1 MGLARGEI
9 GSIWDGFDSDDRAC
23 PSQESYYLNFLKLNI
38 SYDLQ
43 TFRGDVFGG
52 ITAAVVGLPV
62 ALAFGVASGLGAL
75 AGIYGAIA
83 VGFLAAVFG
92 GTRSQISGPT
102 GPMSVAMAVI
112 VTANA
117 DSLAKAFTIV
127 IMAGAIQIMLGVLR
141 IGRFVSYT
149 PYSVISGFMSGIGI
163 IIILIQTLP
172 FLGESV
178 ATGGPMGAIRAWPD
192 AIGNVNYGA
201 LVIAVVT
208 LVVGIVWPER
218 LRRFLPPTLVAL
230 IAGTLLG
237 VLWLKGTPVIGDV
250 PTGLPAVQL
259 PDFSLGVL
267 ASAVQPALTI
277 ALLGSIDSLLTSL
290 VADSMTR
297 TRHNPDKELV
307 GQGIGN
313 VAAGFIWGL
322 PGAGATLGTVVN
334 IRAGGRTQLS
344 GAIRAAILLALVLGL
359 GRYVESIP
367 HAVLAGILMKVG
379 WDIIDWR
386 FLTRIHRVQREH
398 LLVMLITLCLTVF
411 LDLITA
417 VAIGLIAAGMASARQ
432 FERLELDSVVSVP
445 LLDHTFFGLDDS
457 DGIDPFSAQ
466 VGLVALRGS
475 FTVASSNKLIN
486 TISVDIRDHEV
497 VIMDFS
503 DSVYI
508 DDSAALV
515 VEQMIDSAMAQDTE
529 CIVIGLSGPPADT
542 MQALNVLD
550 SVPEDHIV
558 ENLDQARE
566 IARGI
571 LKI

>member
-1 MGLARGEI
+1 M
-9 GSIWDGFDSDDRAC
+9 
-23 PSQESYYLNFLKLNI
+23 

-83 VGFLAAVFG
+83 VGFFAAVFG

-112 VTANA
+112 VTSNA
-117 DSLAKAFTIV
+117 DNLAEAFTIV
-127 IMAGAIQIMLGVLR
+127 TMAGLIQVLLGVMR
-141 IGRFVSYT
+141 IGRFVAFT

-163 IIILIQTLP
+163 IIILIHTLP
-172 FLGESV
+172 FLGSAIV
-178 ATGGPMGAIRAWPD
+178 TGGPLGAVRAWPD
-192 AIGNVNYGA
+192 AINDVNFSA
-201 LVIAVVT
+201 LSIAAVT
-208 LVVGIVWPER
+208 LAVGVVWPSR
-218 LRRFLPPTLVAL
+218 LRKFLPPTLAAL
-230 IAGTLLG
+230 TAGTLLS
-237 VLWLKGTPVIGDV
+237 VLWLSNTPVIGEL
-250 PTGLPAVQL
+250 PTGLPDVQL
-259 PDFSLGVL
+259 PDLSLSAL
-267 ASAVQPALTI
+267 AGAVQPALTI

-290 VADSMTR
+290 IADSMTR
-297 TRHNPDKELV
+297 TRHKPNRELV

-313 VAAGFIWGL
+313 LAAGLIGGL
-322 PGAGATLGTVVN
+322 PGAGATMGTVVN
-334 IRAGGRTQLS
+334 IRAGGRTQVS
-344 GAIRAAILLALVLGL
+344 GVLRTAILLALVLGL
-359 GRYVESIP
+359 GKYVETIP

-398 LLVMLITLCLTVF
+398 LLVMLITLGLTVF
-411 LDLITA
+411 LDLVTA

-445 LLDHTFFGLDDS
+445 LLDRSFLGSQEDADEVDS
-457 DGIDPFSAQ
+457 FSAR

-475 FTVASSNKLIN
+475 FTVASSNKLID

-497 VIMDFS
+497 VILDFS
-503 DSVYI
+503 GTVYM

-515 VEQMIDSAMAQDTE
+515 VEQLIDSAIAEDTQ
-529 CIVIGLSGPPADT
+529 CIVMGLSGSPAAT
-542 MQALNVLD
+542 LKTLNVLRR
-550 SVPEDHIV
+550 VPADRFV
-558 ENLDQARE
+558 ATLDEARE
-566 IARGI
+566 TAERIFEG
-571 LKI
+571 

>member
-1 MGLARGEI
+1 M
-9 GSIWDGFDSDDRAC
+9 
-23 PSQESYYLNFLKLNI
+23 

-83 VGFLAAVFG
+83 VGFFAAVFG

-112 VTANA
+112 VTSNA
-117 DSLAKAFTIV
+117 DNLAEAFTIV
-127 IMAGAIQIMLGVLR
+127 TMAGLIQVLLGVMR
-141 IGRFVSYT
+141 IGRFVAFT

-163 IIILIQTLP
+163 IIILIHTLP
-172 FLGESV
+172 FLGSAIV
-178 ATGGPMGAIRAWPD
+178 TGGPLGAVRAWPD
-192 AIGNVNYGA
+192 AINDVNFSA
-201 LVIAVVT
+201 LSIAAVT
-208 LVVGIVWPER
+208 LAVGVVWPSR
-218 LRRFLPPTLVAL
+218 LRKFLPPTLAAL
-230 IAGTLLG
+230 TAGTLLS
-237 VLWLKGTPVIGDV
+237 VLWLSNTPVIGEV
-250 PTGLPAVQL
+250 PTGLPDVQL
-259 PDFSLGVL
+259 PDLSLSAL
-267 ASAVQPALTI
+267 AGAVQPALII

-290 VADSMTR
+290 IADSMTR
-297 TRHNPDKELV
+297 TRHKPNRELV

-313 VAAGFIWGL
+313 LAAGLIGGL
-322 PGAGATLGTVVN
+322 PGAGATMGTVVN
-334 IRAGGRTQLS
+334 IRAGGRTQVS
-344 GAIRAAILLALVLGL
+344 GVLRTAILLAVVLGL
-359 GRYVESIP
+359 GKYVETIP

-398 LLVMLITLCLTVF
+398 LLVMLITLGLTVF
-411 LDLITA
+411 LDLVTA

-445 LLDHTFFGLDDS
+445 LLDRSFLGSQEDADEVDS
-457 DGIDPFSAQ
+457 FSAR

-475 FTVASSNKLIN
+475 FTVASSNKLID

-497 VIMDFS
+497 VILDFS
-503 DSVYI
+503 GTVYM

-515 VEQMIDSAMAQDTE
+515 VEQLIDSAIAEDTQ
-529 CIVIGLSGPPADT
+529 CIVMGLSGSPAAT
-542 MQALNVLD
+542 LKTLNVLRR
-550 SVPEDHIV
+550 VPADRFV
-558 ENLDQARE
+558 ATLDEARE
-566 IARGI
+566 TAERIFEG
-571 LKI
+571 